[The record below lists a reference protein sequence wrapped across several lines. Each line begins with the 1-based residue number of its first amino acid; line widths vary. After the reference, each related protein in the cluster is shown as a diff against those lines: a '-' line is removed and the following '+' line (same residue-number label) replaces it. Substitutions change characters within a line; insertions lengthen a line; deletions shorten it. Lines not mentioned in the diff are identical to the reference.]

1 MPPIEI
7 GKLQREFRPGMENL
21 VAGVII
27 GLLLIG
33 GGCVLGA
40 FTIKGIIES
49 RGQLPVWE
57 DKGFSW
63 GAACIFAFIVIIM
76 IVGGAL
82 LIRWIWSLA
91 SLRVYVGARGFAVS
105 RRDRLD
111 IFLWDQ
117 IGGLKEIH
125 VYERPPVLK
134 GPAQLLLPKVLS
146 KSYVVTRKDEKE
158 FQFDGNSIRGH
169 DKLAEMIGAETV
181 DRGVAWTIVEHRA

>member
-91 SLRVYVGARGFAVS
+91 SLRVYVALGGSQCHDAIDWTFFCGTRSAASRKFTCMSARLF
-105 RRDRLD
+105 
-111 IFLWDQ
+111 
-117 IGGLKEIH
+117 
-125 VYERPPVLK
+125 
-134 GPAQLLLPKVLS
+134 
-146 KSYVVTRKDEKE
+146 
-158 FQFDGNSIRGH
+158 
-169 DKLAEMIGAETV
+169 
-181 DRGVAWTIVEHRA
+181 